1 MCEAG
6 IHLMSCEVGQIETA
20 SRLELAELVELLRH
34 LEVIGCREFERK
46 RSSSSLTCLVPP
58 IALEVFFLYLVTGM
72 VMKNDGKIKVVLKE
86 CSRIPPNGSMKG
98 NVCLP
103 VSGQTSV
110 TIQTDLRGSKIV
122 SEQVHV
128 TMSTC

>member
-1 MCEAG
+1 M
-6 IHLMSCEVGQIETA
+6 
-20 SRLELAELVELLRH
+20 
-34 LEVIGCREFERK
+34 
-46 RSSSSLTCLVPP
+46 
-58 IALEVFFLYLVTGM
+58 EVFFLYLVTGM

-128 TMSTC
+128 NDDHLLI